1 MNPPVLAGRDP
12 RAAHGGGSSLH
23 TPEVKEEIRR
33 RINRLSGQIQA
44 IQRMVEEESYCVD
57 VLQQIAAARGAL
69 KKIGS
74 RLLEAHIRHC
84 VLGAARSGSDAER
97 RSKID
102 ELVAVFERSMQA

>member
-1 MNPPVLAGRDP
+1 MSRSVPAGREP
-12 RAAHGGGSSLH
+12 GAAHESGSSLH

-74 RLLEAHIRHC
+74 RLLEAHVRHC
-84 VLGAARSGSDAER
+84 VLGAARSGSER
-97 RSKID
+97 DQRSKID
-102 ELVAVFERSMQA
+102 ELVAVFERSIQA

>member
-1 MNPPVLAGRDP
+1 MSRSMPAAQDP
-12 RAAHGGGSSLH
+12 HASPGGGSSLH

-44 IQRMVEEESYCVD
+44 IQRMVEEEAYCVE

-84 VLGAARSGSDAER
+84 VLGAARSGSETER
-97 RSKID
+97 RTKID